1 MGRGPA
7 NGSRA
12 APRAQRILSLVTL
25 PHGALEP
32 LGAPSLT
39 RLHSAIA
46 IPPPPPAERTSI
58 VLLSRAD
65 MGRRRCLLNQ
75 QEMVR
80 AIEAAVPEMRTVVFQ
95 ACAPLP
101 SHSPSCART
110 TPYKSFEN

>member
-1 MGRGPA
+1 MCCL
-7 NGSRA
+7 
-12 APRAQRILSLVTL
+12 QRMISLVTL

-39 RLHSAIA
+39 RLRSAIA

-65 MGRRRCLLNQ
+65 MGRRRRLLNQ
-75 QEMVR
+75 QELVG
-80 AIEAAVPEMRTVVFQ
+80 AIEAAIPAMQMAVFQ

-101 SHSPSCART
+101 PHAPSCVKL
-110 TPYKSFEN
+110 PGLGV